1 MTDYVISNNQN
12 IVDLLKKYVA
22 GDIPE
27 VFSVN
32 LDSFVGQEISLFL
45 KITGQNYNG
54 TFDSKIMEVLLCNQ
68 KKINQ
73 IYSLVLYGKI
83 KRLKAIDAKKD
94 KIKL

>member
-32 LDSFVGQEISLFL
+32 LDSFVG
-45 KITGQNYNG
+45 
-54 TFDSKIMEVLLCNQ
+54 
-68 KKINQ
+68 
-73 IYSLVLYGKI
+73 
-83 KRLKAIDAKKD
+83 
-94 KIKL
+94 

>member
-45 KITGQNYNG
+45 KVTGQNYNG

-68 KKINQ
+68 KKIKSNLF
-73 IYSLVLYGKI
+73 IGFIWKN
-83 KRLKAIDAKKD
+83 KAPQSN
-94 KIKL
+94 